1 MVRLLLHPASSRD
14 WSNLDAILLKQ
25 AIRKTSPEIVRL
37 LLAHGVDP
45 NRAVDGIVEWPPL
58 TVAVMQR
65 DVVIVTMLLEAG
77 ADANYNPTFWT
88 RCAAIGLAY
97 WESSW
102 EMIELLE
109 KHGVEIP
116 SDLEYC
122 TSCED
127 DDSDSE
133 SCMSGKDDDSDSE
146 SCMSGEDDES
156 DSAGSEEGPN

>member
-1 MVRLLLHPASSRD
+1 MAPAYGRSHAAGCSD
-14 WSNLDAILLKQ
+14 CHN
-25 AIRKTSPEIVRL
+25 
-37 LLAHGVDP
+37 
-45 NRAVDGIVEWPPL
+45 
-58 TVAVMQR
+58 VAG
-65 DVVIVTMLLEAG
+65 AG

-122 TSCED
+122 TSWED

-146 SCMSGEDDES
+146 SCMSGKDDDSDSESCMSGGGDES
-156 DSAGSEEGPN
+156 DSAASEEGPN